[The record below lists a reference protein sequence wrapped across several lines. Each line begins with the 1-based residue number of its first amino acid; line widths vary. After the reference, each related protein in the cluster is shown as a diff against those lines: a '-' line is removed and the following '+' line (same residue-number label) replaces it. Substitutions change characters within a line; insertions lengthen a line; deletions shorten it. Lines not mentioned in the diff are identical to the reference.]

1 MNDIEVLVDLPF
13 ILMLKDFAMTSIKP
27 LTSPAETIE
36 PETAADVE
44 DAGVSLS
51 LSPEKS
57 KEVSPVP
64 AVEPLSSSSRE
75 AAPSQ
80 GKLNVEAKIK
90 RPIIALVE
98 DAQDSDSRALVL
110 NVRIKL
116 HSQYT

>member
-13 ILMLKDFAMTSIKP
+13 ILMLKDFAIMSIKP

-64 AVEPLSSSSRE
+64 AVEPPSSSSRE

-110 NVRIKL
+110 NVRI
-116 HSQYT
+116 